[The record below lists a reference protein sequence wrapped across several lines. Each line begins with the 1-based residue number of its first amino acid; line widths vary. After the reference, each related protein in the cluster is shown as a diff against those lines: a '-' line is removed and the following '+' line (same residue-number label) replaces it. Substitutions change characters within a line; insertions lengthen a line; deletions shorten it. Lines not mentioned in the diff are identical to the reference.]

1 MTDSREI
8 IIWGIHPVLEIL
20 RNAPR
25 QIKALSI
32 QSGSGQKLREVLELA
47 DKAGLKINPVPKI
60 NIPGEAGANHQ
71 GVIAVIKENHLI
83 DLEGLLREEPTL
95 LVALDSISD
104 PHNLGAIIRSAA
116 AAGASGVLIPKDRA
130 AQITG
135 TVVKVA
141 AGALAYLKI
150 CQVTNLVDSLARLK
164 DAGFWIFGAAGE
176 GAQTIYETDFSGP
189 TCLVIGSEGKGIRPL
204 VRKQCDFLVK
214 IPMKKTIN
222 SLNASV
228 AAGIMLFEI
237 ARQKETTKKDEQ

>member
-1 MTDSREI
+1 MADSRDI

-20 RNAPR
+20 HSAPR
-25 QIKALSI
+25 QVKALSI
-32 QSGSGQKLREVLELA
+32 QSGSRHKLREVIELA
-47 DKAGLKINPVPKI
+47 EKSGLTIDIVPKI

-71 GVIAVIKENHLI
+71 GVLAVIKENYLVDFEELVGKEP
-83 DLEGLLREEPTL
+83 DLV
-95 LVALDSISD
+95 VALDSISD

-116 AAGASGVLIPKDRA
+116 AAGAAGVLIPKDRA

-141 AGALAYLKI
+141 AGALAHLKI
-150 CQVTNLVDSLARLK
+150 CRVTNLAESLALLK
-164 DAGFWIFGAAGE
+164 DRGFWIFGAVGE
-176 GAQTIYETDFSGP
+176 SSETIYEADFSGP

-228 AAGIMLFEI
+228 AAGIILFEI
-237 ARQKETTKKDEQ
+237 VRKKEVGKK